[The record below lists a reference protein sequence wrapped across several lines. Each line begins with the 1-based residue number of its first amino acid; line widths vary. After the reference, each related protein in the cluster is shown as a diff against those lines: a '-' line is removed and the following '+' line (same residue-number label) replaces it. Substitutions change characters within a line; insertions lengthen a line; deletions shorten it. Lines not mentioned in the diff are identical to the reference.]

1 MDFQRL
7 LRICRPSIY
16 QKFSILDQP
25 PDLIMSDFLLQTR
38 LLLNSDYF
46 CLGAIYF
53 DGFTIKIAFKEIPPY
68 TIKSLAQNANIGYH
82 IVLLMSLHS
91 LATNVVANTYI

>member
-1 MDFQRL
+1 
-7 LRICRPSIY
+7 
-16 QKFSILDQP
+16 
-25 PDLIMSDFLLQTR
+25 MSDFLLQTR

-82 IVLLMSLHS
+82 IVLLDVSTFFSDQCRCKYIHLNYILTVLIS
-91 LATNVVANTYI
+91 YFRGNVNLTA